1 MQLKEIKLIY
11 KKLTEF
17 TKNWQIPVEKFI
29 EDNNSN
35 PLQILIII
43 ILSARTNDK
52 TTVKVTETLF
62 KQIITTKDI
71 EKIKIEDLEKQL
83 FTIGFYK
90 NKAKFIKKL
99 PTALKAFNNKIPDT
113 IENLIKLPGVG
124 RKTANLF
131 ISRVHKKPA
140 ICVDVHVH
148 RITNRIGIIETKTT
162 EETEFTLKEILPK
175 NMWSITNHI
184 FVKHGQNNC
193 HPRNPE
199 CNKCPLTRHCKY
211 YKEIFR
217 KSK

>member
-1 MQLKEIKLIY
+1 MHIQTIKKIY
-11 KKLTEF
+11 KELEKF
-17 TKNWQIPVEKFI
+17 TSNWEIPVEKFI
-29 EDNNSN
+29 KDNNSN

-52 TTVKVTETLF
+52 TTVKVTEKLF
-62 KQIITTKDI
+62 KKIITTKDI
-71 EKIKIEDLEKQL
+71 DKIDLEDLNKML
-83 FTIGFYK
+83 FTIGFHR

-99 PTALKAFNNKIPDT
+99 PAALKTFDNKIPDT

-131 ISRVHKKPA
+131 ISRVYKKPA

-148 RITNRIGIIETKTT
+148 RIVNRIGIIETKTT
-162 EETEFTLKEILPK
+162 EETEHTLKDILPK
-175 NMWSITNHI
+175 SMWSTTNHI

-199 CNKCPLTRHCKY
+199 CNNCPITKSCKY
-211 YKEIFR
+211 YKEIYC
-217 KSK
+217 KK